1 MNVRTSRKYV
11 AEQGMLMP
19 KLSKIISNFSVALLH
34 FSYGRTTKKYK
45 FSQFFLPLKKTLV
58 INFNE
63 TCLPTSRK
71 YVPEQGT
78 VMLNL
83 SKTFQN
89 F

>member
-1 MNVRTSRKYV
+1 MSVRISRKYV
-11 AEQGMLMP
+11 AEQGILMS

-34 FSYGRTTKKYK
+34 FSYRRTTKKYK
-45 FSQFFLPLKKTLV
+45 FSVFLPLKKTLV

-78 VMLNL
+78 VMPNL